1 MANFLKKF
9 TKLELLQ
16 YEELN
21 VKIVYMIVHRR
32 LTPICTQLGLSDR
45 VKKPAMYLPISQG
58 YLKGSKEQMQ
68 LPKVGSK

>member
-16 YEELN
+16 YEELY
-21 VKIVYMIVHRR
+21 VKIVYKIVHRR

-45 VKKPAMYLPISQG
+45 VKKPAMYLPIS
-58 YLKGSKEQMQ
+58 
-68 LPKVGSK
+68 